1 MVVAFFFFFM
11 RLELCI
17 YYTIKGKE
25 NLQEKKKKKVV
36 VKTDI
41 VARMTHVAKEKLG
54 CRGTRHQGAWV
65 SQEGI
70 RAGSSDCS

>member
-1 MVVAFFFFFM
+1 M
-11 RLELCI
+11 CI
-17 YYTIKGKE
+17 YYTIEGKE
-25 NLQEKKKKKVV
+25 NLQVRKGEVV
-36 VKTDI
+36 IKTDI

-70 RAGSSDCS
+70 RAGSSDCG

>member
-1 MVVAFFFFFM
+1 MG
-11 RLELCI
+11 
-17 YYTIKGKE
+17 IKEEEGKRKE
-25 NLQEKKKKKVV
+25 RKFARKKKKKVV